1 MRSWQ
6 PLPRCDGTS
15 RGGVQKEG
23 SQGAEEECLQL
34 CVCVGGGGGRGCC
47 QWAYKPL
54 RAPATG
60 CLVDCGD
67 APSTGYKVSTTC
79 RLHCRRQ
86 RCGSAAT
93 SQ

>member
-47 QWAYKPL
+47 QWA
-54 RAPATG
+54 
-60 CLVDCGD
+60 
-67 APSTGYKVSTTC
+67 
-79 RLHCRRQ
+79 
-86 RCGSAAT
+86 
-93 SQ
+93 